1 MTDPDGNPNCVTK
14 VISFPFK
21 SLNYLII
28 IKSTMQVGM
37 GGEVPRSYYL
47 DTKPDPTNKKTFT
60 VSRGSKEQ
68 LEIQIKQAGAILK
81 YTAFKLHLATHY
93 QLKKRLFYFPVLKM
107 GFLYGRRRSSICCV
121 QEKRQRIDSDRFSR
135 PDRL

>member
-1 MTDPDGNPNCVTK
+1 
-14 VISFPFK
+14 
-21 SLNYLII
+21 
-28 IKSTMQVGM
+28 MQVGM

-47 DTKPDPTNKKTFT
+47 DAKPDPTNKKTFT

-81 YTAFKLHLATHY
+81 YTAFKLHLVTLY
-93 QLKKRLFYFPVLKM
+93 QLKKRLFYFPLLKM

-121 QEKRQRIDSDRFSR
+121 
-135 PDRL
+135 